1 MDNIR
6 NRAREN
12 LPSVLL
18 TLLSIIQ
25 AIALE
30 SLWDH
35 ARHRPELYGLS
46 WDALLGWLQI
56 AVTLN
61 VIVLI
66 WMVYVGLVMRFRWT
80 PAMTDSILPFLV
92 GLIQFLMID
101 LMGPENLG
109 KWILVLGL
117 IAVVVTYLDHSSMR
131 RARRDPDNREFFE
144 KIQAAEW
151 RDFIPQGISVLFSV
165 VAGTWLWYSRDY
177 GWIAL
182 LVLLFALT
190 AMAYN
195 AYIQAKFWRVSMGN

>member
-12 LPSVLL
+12 FPSVLL

-35 ARHRPELYGLS
+35 ARDRPELYGYS

-144 KIQAAEW
+144 KIPSAAW

-177 GWIAL
+177 GWFAL

-190 AMAYN
+190 ALAYN
-195 AYIQAKFWRVSMGN
+195 AYVQAKFWRVSMGN

>member
-12 LPSVLL
+12 FPSVLL

-30 SLWDH
+30 SLWEH
-35 ARHRPELYGLS
+35 ARDRPELYGYS

-56 AVTLN
+56 AITLN

-66 WMVYVGLVMRFRWT
+66 WMIYVGLVMRFRWT

-117 IAVVVTYLDHSSMR
+117 IAVVVTSLDHSSMR

-144 KIQAAEW
+144 KIPAAEW

-165 VAGTWLWYSRDY
+165 VAGAWLWYSGDY

-190 AMAYN
+190 ALAYN
-195 AYIQAKFWRVSMGN
+195 AYIQAKFWRVSMGD

>member
-1 MDNIR
+1 MNSIR
-6 NRAREN
+6 MRAREN
-12 LPSVLL
+12 FPSVLL

-35 ARHRPELYGLS
+35 ARHRPELYSAS

-80 PAMTDSILPFLV
+80 PAMTDSIMPFLV
-92 GLIQFLMID
+92 GLIQFMMID
-101 LMGPENLG
+101 LMGPDNLG
-109 KWILVLGL
+109 KWTLVIGL
-117 IAVVVTYLDHSSMR
+117 IAVLVTYLDHSSMR
-131 RARRDPDNREFFE
+131 RARRDSDNREFFE
-144 KIQAAEW
+144 KIPAAVW
-151 RDFIPQGISVLFSV
+151 RDFIPQGFSVLFSGL
-165 VAGTWLWYSRDY
+165 AGAWLWYSGDY
-177 GWIAL
+177 GWFAL

-190 AMAYN
+190 AMAHT
-195 AYIQAKFWRVSMGN
+195 AYVQAKFWRVSMGD

>member
-1 MDNIR
+1 MDSIR
-6 NRAREN
+6 NRARKN
-12 LPSVLL
+12 FPSVLL

-35 ARHRPELYGLS
+35 ARHRPELYAYS

-61 VIVLI
+61 IIVLI
-66 WMVYVGLVMRFRWT
+66 WMIYVGLVMRFRWT

-117 IAVVVTYLDHSSMR
+117 IVVVMTYLDHASMR

-144 KIQAAEW
+144 KIPAAVW
-151 RDFIPQGISVLFSV
+151 RDFIPQGISVLISLL
-165 VAGTWLWYSRDY
+165 AGGWLWYSGDY

-190 AMAYN
+190 VMAHN
-195 AYIQAKFWRVSMGN
+195 AYIQAKFWRVSMGD

>member
-12 LPSVLL
+12 FPSVLL

-30 SLWDH
+30 SLWEH
-35 ARHRPELYGLS
+35 ARDRPELYAYS

-56 AVTLN
+56 AITLN

-66 WMVYVGLVMRFRWT
+66 WMIYVGLVMRFRWT

-117 IAVVVTYLDHSSMR
+117 IAVVVTSLDHSSMR

-144 KIQAAEW
+144 KIPAAEW

-165 VAGTWLWYSRDY
+165 VAGAWLWYSGDY

-195 AYIQAKFWRVSMGN
+195 AYIQAKFWRVSMGD

>member
-35 ARHRPELYGLS
+35 ARHRPELYAYS

-165 VAGTWLWYSRDY
+165 VAGTWLWYSGDY

-195 AYIQAKFWRVSMGN
+195 AYIQAKFWRVSMGD

>member
-12 LPSVLL
+12 FPSVLL

-30 SLWDH
+30 SLWNH
-35 ARHRPELYGLS
+35 ARDRPELYAYS

-66 WMVYVGLVMRFRWT
+66 WMIYVGLVMRFRWT

-144 KIQAAEW
+144 KIPAAEW

-165 VAGTWLWYSRDY
+165 VAGTWLWYSGDY

-195 AYIQAKFWRVSMGN
+195 AYIQAKFWRVSMGD

>member
-12 LPSVLL
+12 FPSVLL

-35 ARHRPELYGLS
+35 ARDRPELYAYS

-66 WMVYVGLVMRFRWT
+66 WMIYVGLVMRFRWT

-144 KIQAAEW
+144 KIPAAEW

-165 VAGTWLWYSRDY
+165 VAGSWLWYSGDY

-190 AMAYN
+190 ALAYN
-195 AYIQAKFWRVSMGN
+195 AYIQAKFWRVSMGD

>member
-6 NRAREN
+6 NRARKN
-12 LPSVLL
+12 FPSVLL

-35 ARHRPELYGLS
+35 ARDRPELYAYS

-144 KIQAAEW
+144 KIPAAEW

-165 VAGTWLWYSRDY
+165 VAGTWLWYSGDY

-195 AYIQAKFWRVSMGN
+195 AYIQAKFWRVSMGD

>member
-6 NRAREN
+6 NRARKN
-12 LPSVLL
+12 FPSVLL

-30 SLWDH
+30 SLWGH
-35 ARHRPELYGLS
+35 ARDRPELYAYS

-66 WMVYVGLVMRFRWT
+66 WMIYVGLVMRFRWT

-117 IAVVVTYLDHSSMR
+117 IAVVVTYLDHSAMR

-144 KIQAAEW
+144 KIPAAEW
-151 RDFIPQGISVLFSV
+151 RDFIPQGISVLFSL
-165 VAGTWLWYSRDY
+165 VAGTWLWYSGGY

-195 AYIQAKFWRVSMGN
+195 AYIQAKFWRVSMGG

>member
-35 ARHRPELYGLS
+35 ARHRPELYGFS

-144 KIQAAEW
+144 KIPAAEW

-165 VAGTWLWYSRDY
+165 VAGTWLWYSGDY

-195 AYIQAKFWRVSMGN
+195 AYIQAKFWRVSMGD

>member
-35 ARHRPELYGLS
+35 ARHRPELYGFS

-144 KIQAAEW
+144 KIPAAKW

-165 VAGTWLWYSRDY
+165 VAGTWLWYSGDY